1 MYDEEEEEKDE
12 FSLGD
17 DEEMTDLE
25 LEGINDYEEEDPDK
39 DH

>member
-1 MYDEEEEEKDE
+1 MYDEEEEEKDVFNMSE
-12 FSLGD
+12 

-25 LEGINDYEEEDPDK
+25 LEDVNDYEETDPDK

>member
-1 MYDEEEEEKDE
+1 MYEEEEEEKDV
-12 FSLGD
+12 FNMSD

-25 LEGINDYEEEDPDK
+25 LQDINEYEEDDPDK